1 MTYANDD
8 FEDERDVRDERDER
22 PFTKRP
28 RPAAFEIDSF
38 IHCKLHRDLA
48 LVISECILSYDWQS
62 DKPNTAAIAF
72 AKRVQVDILN
82 QGS

>member
-1 MTYANDD
+1 MVYGNESYD
-8 FEDERDVRDERDER
+8 EDRDERDDREER
-22 PFTKRP
+22 PFVKRS

-48 LVISECILSYDWQS
+48 LVISECILQYDWQT

-72 AKRVQVDILN
+72 AKKLQMDILN